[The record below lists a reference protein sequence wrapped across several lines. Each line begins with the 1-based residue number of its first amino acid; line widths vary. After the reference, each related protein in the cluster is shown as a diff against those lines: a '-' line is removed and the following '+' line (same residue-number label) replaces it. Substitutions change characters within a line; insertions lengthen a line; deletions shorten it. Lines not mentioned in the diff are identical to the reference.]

1 MPVQG
6 PGLLSRSVLTMDVQ
20 QVQHSTYSVQSTR
33 TSLLHNAIIN
43 LDMSICRYLR
53 TFHTHIDISGDFPLK
68 FHPSSI
74 VYALS
79 HKSISADNRI

>member
-1 MPVQG
+1 MNAG
-6 PGLLSRSVLTMDVQ
+6 PRSWIVVTF
-20 QVQHSTYSVQSTR
+20 STYNGRTASTAQYVQR